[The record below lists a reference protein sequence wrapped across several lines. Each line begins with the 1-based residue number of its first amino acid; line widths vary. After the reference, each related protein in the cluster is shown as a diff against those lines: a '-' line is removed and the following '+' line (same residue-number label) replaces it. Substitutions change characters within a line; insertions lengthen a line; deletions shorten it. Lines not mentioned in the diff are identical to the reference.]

1 MRHGRLVDLDGRAGV
16 RFSVDVAAPADR
28 LWRAVSD
35 PTDLRTWF
43 PSTVTYR
50 PHVGAPVELTDDPN
64 LPSTAGEVLA
74 YDPPRAFA
82 FTWGDDELW
91 FEVSDAG
98 QSPDGDP
105 LARLVLTDV
114 LDLRDSAARNA
125 AGWEVCLDELE
136 AHLADDD
143 PAGPHTP
150 EARDRWRGYYEEYVS
165 TGMPAGAPIPGE
177 DDDGAPDET

>member
-16 RFSVDVAAPADR
+16 RFTVALAASSDR
-28 LWRAVSD
+28 VWRAVSD
-35 PTDLRTWF
+35 PSDMRTWF
-43 PSTVTYR
+43 PQTVSYR
-50 PHVGAPVELTDDPN
+50 PRVGGPVELTDDPN
-64 LPSTAGEVLA
+64 LPATRGEVLA

-91 FEVSDAG
+91 FEVADAG
-98 QSPDGDP
+98 RSSEGEP

-114 LDLRDSAARNA
+114 LDLRDSASRNA

-150 EARDRWRGYYEEYVS
+150 EARERWRGYYDAYLS
-165 TGMPAGAPIPGE
+165 AGMPAGAPIPGE
-177 DDDGAPDET
+177 DDGGPDET